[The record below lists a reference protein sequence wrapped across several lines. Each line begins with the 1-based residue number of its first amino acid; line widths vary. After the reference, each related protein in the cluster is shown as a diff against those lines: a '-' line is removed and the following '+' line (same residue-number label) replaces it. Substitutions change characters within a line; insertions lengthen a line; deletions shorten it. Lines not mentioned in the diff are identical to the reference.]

1 MDANSIERGLKLALP
16 KKGVQGGLDSRH
28 FCIRR
33 SSEGAFYLTHSNI
46 VIDAEMAQMCKNSEL
61 FHLICGGKNGA
72 NLIPPVTPKLIMR
85 FPFLSCGKKSDSH

>member
-1 MDANSIERGLKLALP
+1 MIRSEINCHIYRGGSDL
-16 KKGVQGGLDSRH
+16 RH

-72 NLIPPVTPKLIMR
+72 NLIPPVRKYFAMSMT
-85 FPFLSCGKKSDSH
+85 